1 MTVKPATASRRDRI
15 DLLPRPPCHARTY
28 NAQWAD
34 YLVDPVDQ
42 LIALVDLL
50 ARGSIS
56 ADEFDRQKAKVI
68 GM

>member
-1 MTVKPATASRRDRI
+1 MYDG
-15 DLLPRPPCHARTY
+15 
-28 NAQWAD
+28 QWAG

-56 ADEFDRQKAKVI
+56 VEEFDRQKQKVL
-68 GM
+68 GS